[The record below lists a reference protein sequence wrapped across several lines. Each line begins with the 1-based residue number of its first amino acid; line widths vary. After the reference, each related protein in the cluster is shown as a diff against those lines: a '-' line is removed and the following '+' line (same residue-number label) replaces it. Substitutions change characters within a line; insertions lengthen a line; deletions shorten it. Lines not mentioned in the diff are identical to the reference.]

1 MELYSI
7 KSAKGGTSYCCPK
20 KGKGKANIPVI
31 RINGDR
37 LEVFSPEHIKEAGFK
52 KVRFYVFSD
61 GSLATIIDCLEQRI
75 KQCRE
80 MQASGI
86 NRVQIPLDYE
96 IREINQL
103 IDYIKETFSDEND

>member
-1 MELYSI
+1 MELYYH
-7 KSAKGGTSYCCPK
+7 KTDGGAEYYCTKKDKPDTS
-20 KGKGKANIPVI
+20 VV
-31 RINGDR
+31 RTDGDE
-37 LEVFSPEHIKEAGFK
+37 LEVFNPVFIKQAGFK
-52 KVRFYVFSD
+52 KVKIHAFSD
-61 GSLATIIDCLEQRI
+61 ESLGLIIDSLEQRI

-86 NRVQIPLDYE
+86 HRVQIPLDCE

>member
-1 MELYSI
+1 MELFYH
-7 KSAKGGTSYCCPK
+7 KADNGAEYYCTKKDKPNTS
-20 KGKGKANIPVI
+20 VI
-31 RINGDR
+31 RTDGGKF
-37 LEVFSPEHIKEAGFK
+37 EVFNPEYIKCTGFK
-52 KVRFYVFSD
+52 KVKIHAFTD
-61 GSLATIIDCLEQRI
+61 ESLGLIIDSLEQRI

-86 NRVQIPLDYE
+86 HRVQIPLDCE

>member
-1 MELYSI
+1 MELFYH
-7 KSAKGGTSYCCPK
+7 KADGAEYYCTKKDKPNTS
-20 KGKGKANIPVI
+20 VI
-31 RINGDR
+31 RTDGGKF
-37 LEVFSPEHIKEAGFK
+37 EVFNPEYIKRVGFK
-52 KVRFYVFSD
+52 KVKIHAFSD
-61 GSLATIIDCLEQRI
+61 ESLELIIGSLEQRI

-86 NRVQIPLDYE
+86 HRVQIPLDCE